1 MKYLFKSNWLAT
13 LAFTSNLLIQW
24 IILRPLLLGISA
36 TYVIFAHNEPFS
48 QRLFFYCIM
57 SFSLLF
63 GGLFARK
70 QYLLLAPI
78 IATSSYLLG
87 VCYLQNLLV
96 NPDLWKLS
104 QRGYTVRML
113 EIACLGS
120 ALGWLVDRV
129 RQAIILSHRK
139 RQALHTAT
147 LYPNKR

>member
-1 MKYLFKSNWLAT
+1 
-13 LAFTSNLLIQW
+13 
-24 IILRPLLLGISA
+24 
-36 TYVIFAHNEPFS
+36 
-48 QRLFFYCIM
+48 M
-57 SFSLLF
+57 SSSLLF

-70 QYLLLAPI
+70 HYLLLAPI

-113 EIACLGS
+113 EIASLGI